1 MDSDNQINLIERFLH
16 LTSEPY
22 EDWDFDGQELV
33 IFSGKNV
40 EKYCLKDL
48 KEIIKGFK

>member
-1 MDSDNQINLIERFLH
+1 MGLDNQINLIERFLH

-22 EDWDFDGQELV
+22 EDWDWDGQELV

-40 EKYCLKDL
+40 EKYSLKDL